1 MAKDTDKPIKPEKKV
16 KIPDEQTET
25 PGTPM
30 GDFQGHNVNEYGKK
44 GYKGRISE
52 KGKKTV
58 QESSGK
64 KEEKPLS
71 FNDAEPKSRP

>member
-1 MAKDTDKPIKPEKKV
+1 MVKDADKIIKSEKKV
-16 KIPDEQTET
+16 KLPDEQTEV

-52 KGKKTV
+52 KGKSTS

-71 FNDAEPKSRP
+71 FDDAEPKPRK